1 VQALGPET
9 AESGR
14 FCGDDLQLLERE
26 PLHRRAASLYPICA
40 VVKMT
45 PGPERTNFSSARS
58 CVTCSRRVAPS
69 RGFAASSDS
78 MNVRAPSMM
87 AERDLYTMDTP
98 LLNEHKIA
106 GATLSPFHGVTLP
119 EQFTAFPEEYR
130 AAREAVAIFDTNW
143 HTIVELSGP
152 DRVRYLNAIV
162 SNDVKSLD
170 EGRGTL
176 ALLLKPQGHILAELE
191 IYALQ
196 DRLLVL
202 SHASVRERTVATLD
216 KFIIMDD
223 VTLSDVTDRFGSL
236 AIEGPRAGTVIAEA
250 CGLALEGFS
259 EHAIAE
265 VEIDGVA
272 CHLIRHSHFGF
283 PGAEIIAPR
292 ERLALLWRNLHASV
306 IAQHGAAIGTR
317 AVNSLRLEA
326 GIPWFPDDFN
336 DSVIPHEAALEA
348 THISFS
354 KGCYTG
360 QEIVERVR
368 SRGQVNR
375 RRVQLKFSVA
385 DPPVPLTRLYARDTE
400 SQSAGSKG
408 AQPAGGSVEVAERAG
423 AETKDVGIITSSA
436 FSPAADAAIGMAY
449 VRREHNA
456 PGTVLE
462 FTGGTAEVFSTT

>member
-1 VQALGPET
+1 
-9 AESGR
+9 
-14 FCGDDLQLLERE
+14 
-26 PLHRRAASLYPICA
+26 
-40 VVKMT
+40 
-45 PGPERTNFSSARS
+45 
-58 CVTCSRRVAPS
+58 
-69 RGFAASSDS
+69 

-162 SNDVKSLD
+162 SNDVKSLG

-375 RRVQLKFSVA
+375 RRVQLKFSTA
-385 DPPVPLTRLYARDTE
+385 EPPGPLTRLRAHETE
-400 SQSAGSKG
+400 TQS
-408 AQPAGGSVEVAERAG
+408 AQPAESALAEAK
-423 AETKDVGIITSSA
+423 EVGIVTSSA
-436 FSPAADAAIGMAY
+436 FSPAANTSIGMAY
-449 VRREHNA
+449 VRREQNS
-456 PGTVLE
+456 PGSVLD
-462 FTGGTAEVFSTT
+462 FAGGTATVVAAKNT

>member
-1 VQALGPET
+1 MQALGPET

-58 CVTCSRRVAPS
+58 CVTCSRRFAPS